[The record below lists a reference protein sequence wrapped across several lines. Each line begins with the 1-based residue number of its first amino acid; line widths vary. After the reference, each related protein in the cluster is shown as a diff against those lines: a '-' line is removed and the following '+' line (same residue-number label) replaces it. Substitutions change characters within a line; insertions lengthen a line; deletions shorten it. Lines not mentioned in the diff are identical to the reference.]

1 MKIREIIQRIQT
13 LYSKGASS
21 DDSRLSN
28 RFIYNKMLTV
38 RSMLISNEA
47 KKKQRIS
54 QWNYQTIPCI
64 ELVEVPKHECPCI
77 PPQGCT
83 ILKSKYRLPEPL
95 SGLAGTLVQ
104 GVYDIEGNIK
114 IDEQNLNSIRFNKGN
129 KYSKNSKKYFIE
141 AGYLYLVTP
150 DNMKL
155 VKMVGLFEDPIAAKL
170 FEGFCDSC
178 TTCSKCMDYLEEEF
192 PLDNDMIDAMT
203 QIIIQEV
210 FEIFVQNY
218 EDKRNDTKDDRQ

>member
-1 MKIREIIQRIQT
+1 MKIIEIIQRIQT

-54 QWNYQTIPCI
+54 QLNYQTIPCI

-83 ILKSKYRLPEPL
+83 ILRSKYRLPEPL

-129 KYSKNSKKYFIE
+129 KIK
-141 AGYLYLVTP
+141 
-150 DNMKL
+150 
-155 VKMVGLFEDPIAAKL
+155 
-170 FEGFCDSC
+170 
-178 TTCSKCMDYLEEEF
+178 
-192 PLDNDMIDAMT
+192 
-203 QIIIQEV
+203 
-210 FEIFVQNY
+210 
-218 EDKRNDTKDDRQ
+218 